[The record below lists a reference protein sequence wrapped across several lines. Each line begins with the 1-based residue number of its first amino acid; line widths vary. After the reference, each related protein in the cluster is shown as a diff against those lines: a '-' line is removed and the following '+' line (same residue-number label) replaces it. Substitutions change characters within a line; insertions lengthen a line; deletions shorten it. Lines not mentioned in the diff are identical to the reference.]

1 MVFDDRR
8 RESMRRNKVDSIR
21 SAHPRVAQLDVRQH
35 PAVSVT
41 SKRST
46 SKTKWYL
53 AHLLA
58 IGPILNFGLF
68 VYVAIAR
75 ARTGHVPSP
84 TPLIASIVRLG
95 VPTTLALWIWMLRDN
110 FGIPRGVRTAAW
122 SAALIALNWG
132 AALAYFIWVWRRR
145 NVQDAA

>member
-1 MVFDDRR
+1 
-8 RESMRRNKVDSIR
+8 MRRNKVDSIR

-68 VYVAIAR
+68 VHVAIAR

-95 VPTTLALWIWMLRDN
+95 VPDNARTLDL
-110 FGIPRGVRTAAW
+110 
-122 SAALIALNWG
+122 
-132 AALAYFIWVWRRR
+132 
-145 NVQDAA
+145 DAAGSLWHSTGCKNRSLERRVNRAELGRCAGVFYLGLAPP